1 MNKKNILLNIVSSLL
16 CFTMFYVGMMYAE
29 QAPLLI
35 LVGIVGL
42 GGFSYLVSRIVMEVA
57 NQK

>member
-1 MNKKNILLNIVSSLL
+1 MY
-16 CFTMFYVGMMYAE
+16 YVGMMYAE

-42 GGFSYLVSRIVMEVA
+42 SGFSYLVSRIVMEVA